1 MHDVH
6 ALIHHEDPAVAIQ
19 ELKAEHAR
27 LKAETLK
34 IEVNEHLTP
43 EEDAELKQLKRV
55 KLAIKDTITQLEA
68 KLAPAN

>member
-6 ALIHHEDPAVAIQ
+6 ALIHHENPAVAIE

-27 LKAETLK
+27 LKAVTMK
-34 IEVNEHLTP
+34 IEENEHLTP

-55 KLAIKDTITQLEA
+55 KLAIKDTIAQLEA
-68 KLAPAN
+68 KLAGAN